1 MFTSDEWSNNKLSKE
16 AKGREATK
24 IVLMPSFWN
33 QVVFTLK
40 VMAPLIHVLRLV
52 DGERKATMGYIYEA
66 MEKAKETI
74 AKSFNKDES
83 KYNDIFTII
92 DNRWICQLHLPLHA
106 AGHFLN
112 PEFFYSNPNME
123 YDLEV
128 TNGLYDC
135 IRRLVPSKDV
145 QQKILTELPLYKS
158 ANGLFGDDF
167 AKESRKTIALAQWWK
182 NYGHAAPNLQKLDIK
197 ILSLTCSS
205 SGCERNWSVFEQ
217 IHSKKRNKLDH
228 KRLHDLVYIKY
239 NQQLAQRYNIRDEI
253 DPILL
258 NDIDEC
264 NNDNEEGGN
273 DLVFHDDPT
282 LNWATIYEALGIGEL
297 VVYTRRQATNKRKQ
311 PSSDGIVIGSSH
323 VSKKGSGATPTP
335 TPTQPKKGKERAQ
348 IQVQNELHDS
358 SDFEF
363 ERLLNFDKSLSE
375 GEEEEGYAPLDD
387 DIEDNYVGVEE
398 EYDD

>member
-1 MFTSDEWSNNKLSKE
+1 M
-16 AKGREATK
+16 
-24 IVLMPSFWN
+24 
-33 QVVFTLK
+33 
-40 VMAPLIHVLRLV
+40 
-52 DGERKATMGYIYEA
+52 
-66 MEKAKETI
+66 
-74 AKSFNKDES
+74 
-83 KYNDIFTII
+83 
-92 DNRWICQLHLPLHA
+92 
-106 AGHFLN
+106 
-112 PEFFYSNPNME
+112 
-123 YDLEV
+123 
-128 TNGLYDC
+128 
-135 IRRLVPSKDV
+135 
-145 QQKILTELPLYKS
+145 
-158 ANGLFGDDF
+158 
-167 AKESRKTIALAQWWK
+167 
-182 NYGHAAPNLQKLDIK
+182 
-197 ILSLTCSS
+197 
-205 SGCERNWSVFEQ
+205 
-217 IHSKKRNKLDH
+217 
-228 KRLHDLVYIKY
+228 LHDLVYIKY
-239 NQQLAQRYNIRDEI
+239 NEQLAQRYDIRDEI